1 MTLEEFLAQSG
12 PKYAVL
18 RKDHHEAEPVAS
30 ERWTA
35 PGTFMVGGIEFV
47 AINLEPYTVPEIVAY
62 IESQGSG
69 VEFEFTVGSG
79 LVSLLSHGQVMQL
92 IASQPVPVE

>member
-18 RKDHHEAEPVAS
+18 RKGNHEAEPMAS
-30 ERWTA
+30 ERWPS
-35 PGTFMVGGIEFV
+35 PGTFTLDDVEYV
-47 AINLEPYTVPEIVAY
+47 AINLEPLTVPEVVAY
-62 IESQGSG
+62 VEAHGSG

-79 LVSLLSHGQVMQL
+79 LVSLLSHAQVLQL
-92 IASQPVPVE
+92 LALQPVTVE